1 MSQETPAPAAATAE
15 LGFFTLQVETYEARL
30 DILAEREKLFK
41 LSAIHTNDDEA
52 LHAAAVARVM
62 ELLKIPTESPL
73 SSAYGKLYIDLILRL
88 ADELKKKL
96 SSTLEWLTIT
106 PGSTSSS
113 SSPGSSSPST
123 PTWPPL

>member
-1 MSQETPAPAAATAE
+1 MSQETPAPAAANAE
-15 LGFFTLQVETYEARL
+15 LGFFTLEVENYQARL

-41 LSAIHTNDDEA
+41 LSSQHSTDDEA
-52 LHAAAVARVM
+52 LHAAATARIM
-62 ELLKIPTESPL
+62 EILKVPPEKPL

-96 SSTLEWLTIT
+96 GTLLESL
-106 PGSTSSS
+106 STSPASTRSS
-113 SSPGSSSPST
+113 SSPGSSTPST

>member
-15 LGFFTLQVETYEARL
+15 LGFFTLEIEQYRARL

-41 LSAIHTNDDEA
+41 LSATHTNDDEA

-62 ELLKIPTESPL
+62 ELLKVPVEAPL
-73 SSAYGKLYIDLILRL
+73 SSAYGKLYIDLILKL
-88 ADELKKKL
+88 ADDLKKKL
-96 SSTLEWLTIT
+96 SNTLEWLTTT
-106 PGSTSSS
+106 PASTPSS